1 MGCAPSNGDR
11 GAVEDVIDAV
21 VPTDPW
27 QQISVGKHRAG
38 ARVDVHVTDEL
49 LQISDGADLL
59 KTAVRS
65 DPGKEIRGKKAFTM
79 PQRGA

>member
-1 MGCAPSNGDR
+1 M
-11 GAVEDVIDAV
+11 IDAV

-49 LQISDGADLL
+49 LQIWDGADLL

-65 DPGKEIRGKKAFTM
+65 DPGKEIRVKKAFTM